1 MTDTIDGSVTF
12 HGNAVP
18 RLFVAVGLPDSFKAA
33 VRQLQSGLPNAR
45 WVQADSLHLT
55 LAFIGDVNE
64 GTQRGIEAGLN
75 SVSAPALDLNISGLG
90 RFPPRG
96 APRVLW
102 VGIAPEAGIAVLA
115 QAVRSTLENIGMP
128 GERREFRPHVT
139 VARFRQ
145 RAPAAELE
153 RYLAANKHFRTG
165 QARFASFH
173 LFSSELRPGGA
184 RYTIERSFPLA
195 D

>member
-90 RFPPRG
+90 RFPTAAQGSLVRRRYLIHG
-96 APRVLW
+96 APFLLSTEPEGSSGG
-102 VGIAPEAGIAVLA
+102 VGRPVRRKFQPEPWFVASPVPPSSAAAVCDG
-115 QAVRSTLENIGMP
+115 TE
-128 GERREFRPHVT
+128 
-139 VARFRQ
+139 VADCDG
-145 RAPAAELE
+145 PAADGSW
-153 RYLAANKHFRTG
+153 RTASPPRLAT
-165 QARFASFH
+165 SFM
-173 LFSSELRPGGA
+173 R
-184 RYTIERSFPLA
+184 R
-195 D
+195 